1 MSISINAITR
11 ALDAGVIV
19 NQYKGSAPDAE
30 VGVVGGIALDTK
42 DGAVYN
48 KSEGGWT
55 KLAVNLGATGPT
67 W

>member
-1 MSISINAITR
+1 MSFSFIATLR

-19 NQYKGSAPDAE
+19 NQYKGSAPDTG

-42 DGAVYN
+42 DGAVYS
-48 KSEGGWT
+48 KSESGWV
-55 KLAVNLGATGPT
+55 KRGVNLGATGPT